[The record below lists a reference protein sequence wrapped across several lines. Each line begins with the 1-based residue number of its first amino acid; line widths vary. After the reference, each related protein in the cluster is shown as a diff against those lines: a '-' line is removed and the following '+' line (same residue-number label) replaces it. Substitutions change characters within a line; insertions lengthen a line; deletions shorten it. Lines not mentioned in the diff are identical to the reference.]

1 MVLLLSMITW
11 LSFIVASSMADCS
24 SICEFG
30 TCVNSV
36 CQCDANF
43 VGPDC
48 SIPSETCPDGERNC
62 LNGSECARNNEK
74 DSVTKAY
81 KYHCDCSKAFAVSS
95 FAGHECEYSA
105 QEVCDYGTSN
115 SLKSFCTNAGTCVKI
130 IFKGEP
136 HAACACPTE
145 FEGVH
150 CQYLVGTAPASE
162 LLLAMYQD
170 TEKGMTGLAIFF
182 IIFISFG
189 LVALF
194 VIVVWRQ
201 RRKEIRAQEGFP
213 LNEVEANEF
222 RQTEEDNEALQP
234 KQIPDIS

>member
-1 MVLLLSMITW
+1 M
-11 LSFIVASSMADCS
+11 
-24 SICEFG
+24 
-30 TCVNSV
+30 
-36 CQCDANF
+36 
-43 VGPDC
+43 
-48 SIPSETCPDGERNC
+48 
-62 LNGSECARNNEK
+62 
-74 DSVTKAY
+74 
-81 KYHCDCSKAFAVSS
+81 SS

-170 TEKGMTGLAIFF
+170 TESVLRYYNTLQSYRYLRYVGNRLTFARYYKTDQM
-182 IIFISFG
+182 
-189 LVALF
+189 AL
-194 VIVVWRQ
+194 
-201 RRKEIRAQEGFP
+201 
-213 LNEVEANEF
+213 
-222 RQTEEDNEALQP
+222 D
-234 KQIPDIS
+234 